1 MGGSLKSEVTC
12 PICSCVL
19 CYQPSHNY
27 CEFVALVELCEIA
40 KIVMTIKLKL
50 NTNLYS
56 AIKSEDSEAL
66 QMTF

>member
-1 MGGSLKSEVTC
+1 MGGSLKCEVTC
-12 PICSCVL
+12 SICSRVL

-27 CEFVALVELCEIA
+27 GDFVALVKLCEIA

-50 NTNLYS
+50 KTDSYS
-56 AIKSEDSEAL
+56 AIKSKDSEAL